1 MFSSGLKRKFSFGM
15 LLRINFNHQM
25 VIERKPSPVTAVL
38 GFAVSKVARKI
49 FDFRGKTFAVFTPK
63 Q

>member
-1 MFSSGLKRKFSFGM
+1 M

-25 VIERKPSPVTAVL
+25 VIERKFSPVTAAL

-49 FDFRGKTFAVFTPK
+49 FDFRRLG
-63 Q
+63 

>member
-1 MFSSGLKRKFSFGM
+1 
-15 LLRINFNHQM
+15 M